1 MTDIVTSGAVATLI
15 QVVIID
21 LVLAGD
27 NAIIIGL
34 AAVGLPPEQ
43 RQRAII
49 VGILVATAL
58 RIVFAALATQLLQ
71 ILELSLA
78 GGRATQSPELI
89 TLIGCS
95 GAC

>member
-1 MTDIVTSGAVATLI
+1 MADLITAEAVAALL
-15 QVVIID
+15 QVIIID

-49 VGILVATAL
+49 AGILVAPAL
-58 RIVFAALATQLLQ
+58 RSVFAAIATQLLQ